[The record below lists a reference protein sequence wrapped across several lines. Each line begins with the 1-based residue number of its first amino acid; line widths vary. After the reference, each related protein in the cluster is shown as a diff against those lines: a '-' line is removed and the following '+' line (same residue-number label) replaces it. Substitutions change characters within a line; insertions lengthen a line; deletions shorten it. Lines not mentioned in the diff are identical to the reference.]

1 MLFVYV
7 TTPHMEEA
15 KQIATY
21 VIEQRLAACVNIFP
35 EMHSIYHWQGKIE
48 NATECVCIFKTKQ
61 ENYLRLQ
68 AAIMEK
74 HSYETPCIVA
84 LPVKEAAPDFAN
96 WVSKESTTI

>member
-7 TTPHMEEA
+7 TTANMDEA
-15 KQIATY
+15 KSIAAY
-21 VIEQRLAACVNIFP
+21 IVEQRLASCANIFP

-48 NATECVCIFKTKQ
+48 NATECVCIFKTRQ
-61 ENYLRLQ
+61 ENYSALQ

-84 LPVKEAAPDFAN
+84 LPVADAAPAFAS
-96 WVSKESTTI
+96 WVHKESTKL